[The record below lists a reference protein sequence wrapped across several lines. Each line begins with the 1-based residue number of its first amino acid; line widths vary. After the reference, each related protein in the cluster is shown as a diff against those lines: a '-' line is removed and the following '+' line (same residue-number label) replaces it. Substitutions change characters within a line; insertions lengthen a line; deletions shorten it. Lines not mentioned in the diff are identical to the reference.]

1 MKILAFAA
9 SNSRKSINRVLVEY
23 AASRLQSRFLSS
35 AEVEFLDLN
44 DYEMPIYSVDRENAD
59 GIHRL
64 ARAFFA
70 KIGGADAVIVSFA
83 EYNGFVTAAWKN
95 IHDWMSRIEMRVWQD
110 KPVVLLA
117 ATPGPRAGANVLG
130 TQEFTAPFFG
140 MDIIGKH
147 GVGKW
152 GEAWDGER
160 LIREDDITELDAI
173 LSILSNGEMARTV

>member
-110 KPVVLLA
+110 KPVV
-117 ATPGPRAGANVLG
+117 
-130 TQEFTAPFFG
+130 
-140 MDIIGKH
+140 
-147 GVGKW
+147 
-152 GEAWDGER
+152 
-160 LIREDDITELDAI
+160 
-173 LSILSNGEMARTV
+173 